1 MQIQFN
7 QNKGNNNM
15 DVLTKRVND
24 NDKTMAR
31 TIK

>member
-1 MQIQFN
+1 MQIQSN
-7 QNKGNNNM
+7 KNKGNNNM

-31 TIK
+31 TI